1 MEFLLNFN
9 SWYKGLPASGK
20 LSLML
25 VVLGAIVAGVLLTS
39 QYKYSGYQY
48 LYTNLSLT
56 DANRIGE
63 RLQGMG
69 VEAQIRGDS
78 ILVPGNKVLELRN
91 QLASEGLPQGGG
103 VGFEL
108 FDKQNFG
115 ETEFQQRVNY
125 MRAVQGEIARTIMAI
140 DGVEK
145 ARVHIVIP
153 EQSLF
158 AQDSRQ
164 PTASIALNMLKG
176 RRLADGQIRGILHLV
191 VTSVEGLTD
200 SNVSII
206 DQNGN
211 VLYKGTSDSGG
222 GIAAKGME
230 VQVATEQK
238 LERQVSEMLEKI
250 VGSGGVSVKV
260 SANLNLTQIEKTME
274 QVDPESR
281 VAMTE
286 SVTTETSSGSQ
297 GTTGGAPGAAA
308 NLPGATGAS
317 SGGGTSESSKKT
329 ETNSTYAVSKTIQK
343 ILEPIGSIKNISVAV
358 LLDGVYTANEDGT
371 QKYDPRTAEEVKK
384 LEELVKKAVGFD
396 EVRGDKVTVENMQ
409 FKRLDTSDP
418 NQESFVAATTSS
430 RWQLFMIDNGK
441 VVGLVLVLGIIFL
454 MGMKLVNSYAP
465 PVNVAYANLIGQ
477 QAGRVAEALPAA
489 GNVNIIQ
496 RNDSAARDKQDALA
510 KQLPNAAQRK
520 SPGGE
525 INFVESAQSI
535 TIEAPVT
542 SEEKLRLQAARMQT
556 EELIKKNT
564 NEAIQ
569 VLRGWMNEG

>member
-20 LSLML
+20 LSLFL
-25 VVLGAIVAGVLLTS
+25 VVVGAIVAGVLITS

-56 DANRIGE
+56 DANRIAE

-69 VEAQIRGDS
+69 VEAQLRGDS

-103 VGFEL
+103 VGFEI

-153 EQSLF
+153 EPSLF
-158 AQDSRQ
+158 SQDARQ
-164 PTASIALNMLKG
+164 PTASVALNMQKG
-176 RRLADGQIRGILHLV
+176 RRLADGQIRGILHLI
-191 VTSVEGLTD
+191 VTSVEGLSD
-200 SNVSII
+200 ANVSII

-211 VLYKGTSDSGG
+211 VLYKGSSDANGG
-222 GIAAKGME
+222 MAAKGME
-230 VQVATEQK
+230 VQAATEQK

-250 VGSGGVSVKV
+250 VGAGGVSVKV
-260 SANLNLTQIEKTME
+260 SANLNLTQIEKTLE

-286 SVTTETSSGSQ
+286 STTTEVSSGSQ

-308 NLPGATGAS
+308 NLPGAGGAGS
-317 SGGGTSESSKKT
+317 SGGTSESSKKT

-343 ILEPIGSIKNISVAV
+343 ILEPVGSIKSISVAV
-358 LLDGVYTANEDGT
+358 LLDGVYKANEDGT
-371 QKYDPRTAEEVKK
+371 QKYEPRPAEELKK
-384 LEELVKKAVGFD
+384 FEELVKKAVGFD
-396 EVRGDKVTVENMQ
+396 DARGDKVTVENMQ
-409 FKRLDTSDP
+409 FKRLDVDDPAQDKFVSATS
-418 NQESFVAATTSS
+418 SS
-430 RWQLFMIDNGK
+430 RWQQFLIDNGK
-441 VVGLVLVLGIIFL
+441 VVGLVVVLGIIFL
-454 MGMKLVNSYAP
+454 MAMKLVNSYAP
-465 PVNVAYANLIGQ
+465 PVSVAYANIIGQ
-477 QAGRVAEALPAA
+477 QAGKVAEALPAA
-489 GNVNIIQ
+489 ANVNII
-496 RNDSAARDKQDALA
+496 RRDDAAVREKQEALA
-510 KQLPNAAQRK
+510 KQMPEITQRK
-520 SPGGE
+520 AGGE
-525 INFVESAQSI
+525 INFVESAASI

-556 EELIKKNT
+556 ENIIKTNI
-564 NEAIQ
+564 NEAVQ
-569 VLRGWMNEG
+569 VLRAWINEG